1 MTINAVNGTG
11 MTVSKTARIPTVMR
25 ALVLVVIGA
34 PDAVAALFNNSDRLL
49 SLVVP
54 TNG

>member
-34 PDAVAALFNNSDRLL
+34 PDAVIAGLGGAFQQL
-49 SLVVP
+49 
-54 TNG
+54 